1 MSLIEE
7 KPYTGY
13 RFFVLNYTQPVDHR
27 HPSKGTFQQRI
38 TVLHKDVSRPT
49 VFYTGG
55 YNVSTTPSRREP
67 TQIVDGNQVSM
78 EYRFFTPSRPAPAD
92 WSKLDIWQAASD
104 QHRIFK
110 ALKAVYTKK
119 WISTGGSKG
128 GMTATYYERFYPR
141 DMDGVVAYVAPND
154 VVNDE
159 DSAYD
164 RFFKTVGT
172 KECRDRLNAVQR
184 EALVRREPLEKKYQ
198 AYAAEN
204 GLTFDTVGSLDRA
217 YEAVVL
223 DYVWGF
229 WQYSL
234 LSDCDAIPADA
245 ATATDDE
252 IWNSVDTISGFSAYA
267 DQGLETYTPY
277 YYQAGTQLGA
287 PTIHFPYIEK
297 KYIRY
302 GYQPPRNFVPRS
314 IPMRFQPSAM
324 RDVDTWVRHNARH
337 MLFVYGQN
345 DPWGAEPSASARAR
359 RTRTSS
365 PPPVSTTARTWP
377 VWSPTR
383 RHWPRPGSSWPA
395 WPPPPSRRTR
405 RRPGRWRG
413 STRSWTSGTWSAS
426 RLCVRSLPV
435 RDGRPALVRSAVGGR
450 GNSVARAP
458 PRRSDRPRAPHRV
471 TAAELDVQGRRQRA
485 LRPGVDG
492 LGQLVLGFPVA
503 PPVARRLADL
513 SVAQAVDAVADDGAG
528 AAPAAGSPGCGGS
541 RLRMQA

>member
-1 MSLIEE
+1 MRKALRWLLTLTALIGTLSTAGAATAAEAEATGTTSATTDIKDRLLAIPGMSLIEE
-7 KPYTGY
+7 KPYAGY
-13 RFFVLNYTQPVDHR
+13 RFFVLNYAQPVDHR

-55 YNVSTTPSRREP
+55 YNVSTDPRRREP
-67 TQIVDGNQVSM
+67 TQIVDGNQVSL

-104 QHRIFK
+104 QHRVFK
-110 ALKAVYTKK
+110 ALKQIYTKK

-128 GMTATYYERFYPR
+128 GMTATYYERFHPR

-164 RFFKTVGT
+164 RFFTTVGT

-184 EALVRREPLEKKYQ
+184 EALVRRAALEKKYA

-204 GLTFDTVGSLDRA
+204 GYTFDTIGSLDRA

-229 WQYSL
+229 WQHSL
-234 LSDCDAIPADA
+234 LSDCDSVPADA
-245 ATATDDE
+245 KTATDDA
-252 IWNSVDTISGFSAYA
+252 IWTSVDTISGFSAYT

-297 KYIRY
+297 KYLRY

-314 IPMRFQPSAM
+314 IPMRFQPFAM
-324 RDVDTWVRHNARH
+324 RDVDTWVQHNARR

-345 DPWGAEPSASARAR
+345 DPWGAEPFRLGKGAKDSYVFTAPGLNHGANVAGLVPAQKTLATARILQWAGVASASVQADPSSARPLAR
-359 RTRTSS
+359 FD
-365 PPPVSTTARTWP
+365 AKLD
-377 VWSPTR
+377 R
-383 RHWPRPGSSWPA
+383 R
-395 WPPPPSRRTR
+395 
-405 RRPGRWRG
+405 
-413 STRSWTSGTWSAS
+413 
-426 RLCVRSLPV
+426 
-435 RDGRPALVRSAVGGR
+435 
-450 GNSVARAP
+450 
-458 PRRSDRPRAPHRV
+458 
-471 TAAELDVQGRRQRA
+471 DVEREPA
-485 LRPGVDG
+485 LRP
-492 LGQLVLGFPVA
+492 
-503 PPVARRLADL
+503 
-513 SVAQAVDAVADDGAG
+513 
-528 AAPAAGSPGCGGS
+528 
-541 RLRMQA
+541 